1 MRAYPPVA
9 RNVGGLDRKL
19 RWIAAVALLAV
30 AFFVDMAGV
39 WRMIAFLAGVTTLS
53 TAIFRYCP
61 INAAA
66 GLNTSVPKG

>member
-1 MRAYPPVA
+1 
-9 RNVGGLDRKL
+9 
-19 RWIAAVALLAV
+19 LLAV

-39 WRMIAFLAGVTTLS
+39 WRMIAFLAGAATLS
-53 TAIFRYCP
+53 TAVFRYCP